1 MNHLYY
7 IQNCDGPRTSY
18 GNPYRGYC
26 VTGISKLNC
35 EFVMADD
42 LKLLSK
48 ALHDRKV
55 PLMVNYG
62 VPPAVYVSSL
72 NY

>member
-1 MNHLYY
+1 MNHLDY
-7 IQNCDGPRTSY
+7 IQNRDGPWTSY

-26 VTGISKLNC
+26 ETDISKLNC
-35 EFVMADD
+35 EFGTADD

-48 ALHDRKV
+48 VLHDRKV